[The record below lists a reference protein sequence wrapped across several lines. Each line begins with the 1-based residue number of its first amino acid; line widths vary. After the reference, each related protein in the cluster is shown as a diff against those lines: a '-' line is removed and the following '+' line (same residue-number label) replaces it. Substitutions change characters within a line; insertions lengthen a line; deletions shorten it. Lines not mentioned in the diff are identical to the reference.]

1 MIPKFRVWDKRRNEM
16 YSPDELTIQ
25 INGSEILI
33 ALASSM
39 HQIFNYELMQS
50 TELKDKKGVEI
61 YEGDIVKVIEDSIT
75 GGTYLG
81 VIKFIEDLGV
91 YGFLMFNA
99 NVLETREFSRD
110 SIGFN
115 LKTLGYYFTLTEAM
129 YRKNRFEIEVVGNT
143 YANHELM
150 EEMAE

>member
-50 TELKDKKGVEI
+50 TGLKDKNGKVI
-61 YEGDIVKVIEDSIT
+61 FEGDVVRADH
-75 GGTYLG
+75 
-81 VIKFIEDLGV
+81 D
-91 YGFLMFNA
+91 N
-99 NVLETREFSRD
+99 FSMEEIPPEYKPY
-110 SIGFN
+110 IGFVKYV
-115 LKTLGYYFTLTEAM
+115 KTGYSVITKDTYNPCLSNI
-129 YRKNRFEIEVVGNT
+129 RIIDIEVLGNIHQ
-143 YANHELM
+143 NPELFK
-150 EEMAE
+150 